1 MPNPKIGIEIT
12 ANDRTK
18 AAFNSVNANMRS
30 MQESISKI
38 RNGTLIVAA
47 LGAAYLKATKS
58 AIEFGDAIA
67 KQADAVG
74 LSTDALQAYRFAAN
88 RGGIETAQF
97 DSNMT
102 AFVKRVGEA
111 RAGIGPLTSFLQKY
125 DTTLLENIRNTKSQ
139 EDALK
144 LIADAIAK
152 ARTATDRAA
161 IANAA
166 FSRAG
171 VKMVNILRDGRV
183 GLDQLAQSAKASG
196 AIMDESLTRKAEV
209 MNDRWDTLTNTI
221 GVKLKGALISAAD
234 ASLKFFNIYSDQTE
248 RLAAIMEKE
257 KELAELRKNSRHDV
271 SLFGVISTTVHGDRV
286 IQLQK
291 EIDELREQSKEY
303 EKLKKATEDFKNGLG
318 AAPVLDL
325 PSKKATRP
333 DNSEQKAAEAAAK
346 AHEDYV
352 SGLQADVDA
361 LNQSLMSRTELENLY
376 YENRQFTIEDAFQQ
390 GLLRETERKQTLE
403 ELEQQHQDILY
414 KIQEE
419 AKSREQRLWEAN
431 WQGKLAISSR
441 ILGDLSSLMVVH
453 NRRAFELGKAA
464 AVSETVVNTIRAAQ
478 GAYAALAPI
487 PIVGPA
493 LGIAAAAAAT
503 AAGLARVSQIE
514 SQSFGGGAGIS
525 AGGGG
530 AAVGASAPPQL
541 TPTQTADTPTK
552 STTIQFLGPVY
563 GLPDLQDTILTT
575 VKDAINDQDVVI
587 IGSSSRQAA
596 ELTKK

>member
-30 MQESISKI
+30 MQESIGKI

-111 RAGIGPLTSFLQKY
+111 RAGVGPLTSFLQKY

-291 EIDELREQSKEY
+291 EIDELRDQSKEY

-318 AAPVLDL
+318 AAPIIDI
-325 PSKKATRP
+325 PEKKRKRTP
-333 DNSEQKAAEAAAK
+333 EEKAAEAAAK

-352 SGLQADVDA
+352 SGLQADVEA
-361 LNQSLMSRTELENLY
+361 LNQSLMSKTELENLY
-376 YENRQFTIEDAFQQ
+376 YENRQFTIEDAFQE
-390 GLLRETERKQTLE
+390 GLLKQTERDQLMQ
-403 ELEQQHQDILY
+403 ELAQQHEDTLTAIANKGLD
-414 KIQEE
+414 ERARFAMLS
-419 AKSREQRLWEAN
+419 AK
-431 WQGKLAISSR
+431 
-441 ILGDLSSLMVVH
+441 
-453 NRRAFELGKAA
+453 
-464 AVSETVVNTIRAAQ
+464 AQ
-478 GAYAALAPI
+478 TKF
-487 PIVGPA
+487 IVGQLVAMTQGTAQQNRAMFEINKIASTAQAIMKGYEAIQDSYAWGAAWGGPPA
-493 LGIAAAAAAT
+493 GAAMAAIAAAAT
-503 AAGLARVSQIE
+503 AANISAIQST
-514 SQSFGGGAGIS
+514 SFGGGAVAPSLS
-525 AGGGG
+525 ASG
-530 AAVGASAPPQL
+530 ATSVAASVPQT
-541 TPTQTADTPTK
+541 TPTQTADNTK
-552 STTIQFLGPVY
+552 HSITINYLAPVY
-563 GLPDLQDTILTT
+563 GLSDFQDTILTT

-587 IGSSSRQAA
+587 IGPSSRQAA
-596 ELTKK
+596 ELTK